1 MFVSRTDHDQ
11 DQTTTRQ
18 AKEGLLS
25 RRSRLRRFIRSLI
38 LLCVITLGAFSGG
51 FLWFADSVASMRPPE
66 GAKGDAIIVLTGG
79 YQRIEQAVG
88 LLRDGVGKRLLI
100 SGVNPATTRTQIR
113 KMTQGSSD
121 MFSCCVDMGYKAIDT
136 IGNANE
142 AASWIRDHG
151 YSAIIVVTNNYHMH
165 RSLHELRNAS
175 PQTQFIAYPVI
186 SADLA
191 RTNWFAE
198 PDVVRTMLYEYMKFV
213 IAAGRDLT
221 GLGKGDGLRK
231 AGADHPTIKAATSSP

>member
-1 MFVSRTDHDQ
+1 MRPARKGLLSRPA
-11 DQTTTRQ
+11 R
-18 AKEGLLS
+18 KGLLS
-25 RRSRLRRFIRSLI
+25 RRGPLRRFIRGFILLSLI
-38 LLCVITLGAFSGG
+38 LLGVFSGG

-66 GAKGDAIIVLTGG
+66 SARGDAIIVLTGG

-100 SGVNPATTRTQIR
+100 SGVNPATTRSQIR

-142 AASWIRDHG
+142 AASWIRDHN
-151 YSAIIVVTNNYHMH
+151 YSSIVVVTNNYHMH
-165 RSLHELRNAS
+165 RSLHELRSAS
-175 PQTQFIAYPVI
+175 PQTEFIAYPVI

-191 RTNWFAE
+191 RTNWFVE
-198 PDVVRTMLYEYMKFV
+198 PDVVRTMLYEYLKFV
-213 IAAGRDLT
+213 AAAARDLT
-221 GLGKGDGLRK
+221 GFGKGDGLRK
-231 AGADHPTIKAATSSP
+231 APTEHTAPKVTAASS

>member
-1 MFVSRTDHDQ
+1 MSRTDHDQ
-11 DQTTTRQ
+11 EQTTTRQ
-18 AKEGLLS
+18 EKKGLLS
-25 RRSRLRRFIRSLI
+25 RRSRLRRFIRGLI

-66 GAKGDAIIVLTGG
+66 GTKGDAIIVLTGG

-151 YSAIIVVTNNYHMH
+151 YSSIVVVTNNYHMH
-165 RSLHELRNAS
+165 RSLHELHNAS

>member
-1 MFVSRTDHDQ
+1 MSRTDHDQ
-11 DQTTTRQ
+11 EQTTTRQ
-18 AKEGLLS
+18 AKKGLLS
-25 RRSRLRRFIRSLI
+25 RRSRLRRFIRGVI

-151 YSAIIVVTNNYHMH
+151 YSSIVVVTNNYHMH
-165 RSLHELRNAS
+165 RSLHELHNAS

>member
-1 MFVSRTDHDQ
+1 MSRMDQ
-11 DQTTTRQ
+11 DQTTTRP
-18 AKEGLLS
+18 ARRGLLS
-25 RRSRLRRFIRSLI
+25 RRGPLRRFIRGFI
-38 LLCVITLGAFSGG
+38 LLCVVLLGVFLGG

-66 GAKGDAIIVLTGG
+66 GTKGDAIIVLTGG

-100 SGVNPATTRTQIR
+100 SGVNPATTRSQIR

-142 AASWIRDHG
+142 AASWIRDHN
-151 YSAIIVVTNNYHMH
+151 YSSIVVVTNNYHMH
-165 RSLHELRNAS
+165 RSLHELRSAS

-191 RTNWFAE
+191 RTNWFVE
-198 PDVVRTMLYEYMKFV
+198 PDVVRTMLYEYLKFV
-213 IAAGRDLT
+213 AAAGRDLT
-221 GLGKGDGLRK
+221 GFGKGDGLRK
-231 AGADHPTIKAATSSP
+231 AAADHSTPKVAAASP

>member
-11 DQTTTRQ
+11 EQTTTRQ
-18 AKEGLLS
+18 EKKGLLS
-25 RRSRLRRFIRSLI
+25 RRSRLRRFIRGLI

-66 GAKGDAIIVLTGG
+66 GTKGDAIIVLTGG

-151 YSAIIVVTNNYHMH
+151 YSSIVVVTNNYHMH
-165 RSLHELRNAS
+165 RSLHELHNAS

>member
-1 MFVSRTDHDQ
+1 
-11 DQTTTRQ
+11 
-18 AKEGLLS
+18 
-25 RRSRLRRFIRSLI
+25 
-38 LLCVITLGAFSGG
+38 
-51 FLWFADSVASMRPPE
+51 
-66 GAKGDAIIVLTGG
+66 
-79 YQRIEQAVG
+79 
-88 LLRDGVGKRLLI
+88 
-100 SGVNPATTRTQIR
+100 
-113 KMTQGSSD
+113 
-121 MFSCCVDMGYKAIDT
+121 MGYKAIDT

-151 YSAIIVVTNNYHMH
+151 YSSIVVVTNNYHMH
-165 RSLHELRNAS
+165 RSLHELHNAS

>member
-1 MFVSRTDHDQ
+1 MSRMDQ
-11 DQTTTRQ
+11 DQTTMRSAQ
-18 AKEGLLS
+18 KGLLS
-25 RRSRLRRFIRSLI
+25 RRGPLRRFIRGFILLCLI
-38 LLCVITLGAFSGG
+38 LLGVFSGG

-66 GAKGDAIIVLTGG
+66 SARGDAIIVLTGG

-100 SGVNPATTRTQIR
+100 SGVNPATTRSQIR

-142 AASWIRDHG
+142 AASWIRDHN
-151 YSAIIVVTNNYHMH
+151 YSSIVVVTNNYHMH
-165 RSLHELRNAS
+165 RSLHELRSAS
-175 PQTQFIAYPVI
+175 PQTEFIAYPVI

-191 RTNWFAE
+191 RTNWFVE
-198 PDVVRTMLYEYMKFV
+198 PDVVRTMLYEYLKFV
-213 IAAGRDLT
+213 AAAARDLT
-221 GLGKGDGLRK
+221 GFGKGDGLRK
-231 AGADHPTIKAATSSP
+231 APTEHTAPKVTAASS